1 VLGCLLLDRS
11 ACDLISIYAPSYF
24 RLLFRFLLD
33 DFRSLHFAYLQFLV
47 SVFLA
52 FILIEAPRRNFVC
65 ETRLYSLGFYFL
77 RATRGRTFWFF
88 SLLKKQNTTS
98 PSKNLFTLVVLF
110 FGNGVNKFPM
120 IRISDPKIQRWL

>member
-1 VLGCLLLDRS
+1 VSFLFSVLRCLLLDLS

-24 RLLFRFLLD
+24 LLLFRLRLD
-33 DFRSLHFAYLQFLV
+33 DFRSLRFAYLQFLV

-77 RATRGRTFWFF
+77 RARRRTTFWFF

-98 PSKNLFTLVVLF
+98 P
-110 FGNGVNKFPM
+110 
-120 IRISDPKIQRWL
+120 